1 LRGFF
6 AQIIAEGA
14 TVGTRLT
21 REALA
26 YPAGEK
32 DSKFHGLKFY
42 DALFHNS
49 VVTMA

>member
-6 AQIIAEGA
+6 AQMIAQGA

-26 YPAGEK
+26 YSAGEK
-32 DSKFHGLKFY
+32 DSKFQGLKFY
-42 DALFHNS
+42 DAVF
-49 VVTMA
+49 TIP